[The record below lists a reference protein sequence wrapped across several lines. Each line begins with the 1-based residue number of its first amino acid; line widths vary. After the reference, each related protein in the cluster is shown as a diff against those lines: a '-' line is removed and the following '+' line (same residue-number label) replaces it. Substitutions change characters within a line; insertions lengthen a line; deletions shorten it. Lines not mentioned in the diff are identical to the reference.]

1 MRLWS
6 IWRNASGL
14 CWQRVRFL
22 AQLSEETKTRILTG
36 PGLDAFVSGR
46 IEVGD
51 APAVPDHLKRKKG
64 QRLALPSWLKTEIP
78 VGKEY
83 GRLKNSLRELN
94 LNTVCEEARCPN
106 IGECWGGGEEGIATA
121 TIMVDSTYCS
131 N

>member
-1 MRLWS
+1 MNRRRLWS
-6 IWRNASGL
+6 IWRNASVSLSGL

-64 QRLALPSWLKTEIP
+64 QR
-78 VGKEY
+78 Y
-83 GRLKNSLRELN
+83 
-94 LNTVCEEARCPN
+94 
-106 IGECWGGGEEGIATA
+106 
-121 TIMVDSTYCS
+121 MVDVMAL
-131 N
+131 